1 MPDETIWRTAAQ
13 IVAHAGDRDSIDFH
27 LLTCAAPAVFAGD
40 LDALHYWRLV
50 SDTIETILTLA
61 SAC

>member
-1 MPDETIWRTAAQ
+1 MPNESIWRTAAQ
-13 IVAHAGDRDSIDFH
+13 IVAEAGDRDAIDLH

-40 LDALHYWRLV
+40 VDALRYWRLV
-50 SDTIETILTLA
+50 SDTIEAILTLA